1 MTEKKRKPC
10 GAVKKILAMVFLML
24 TVFVTTIAVR
34 GVLELYDCGAYAADS
49 EELKEQFLEE
59 KMSEVARVTLKKH
72 VLGWPSD
79 AFRYAK
85 ENNCSYVV
93 RKDGWIISSGVMEEY
108 VWSKEYRFSEYEAG
122 RYVFAD
128 VEDYSITLF
137 LHSNTIFD
145 EWETNFWVIRNSDWL
160 RIVFPAVAFLG
171 VLGGLWSAW
180 FLIKRIGWS
189 PKSEVVTAGRFGRI
203 PSDLFTLLC
212 LLWGGVWFIL
222 CNNIFGKLPVLK
234 DNLVFYGLFLLS
246 SVWLLSIIARL
257 KAKTLW
263 ANLTIK
269 KIGSGMCRSLV
280 KLPFIWRM
288 FAILF
293 FCCLIEGV
301 VLFTCM
307 KFWEEEIARGILV
320 SFWLA
325 EKVIL
330 VPLVIF
336 VILQLGTLKT
346 AGKALADGKMD
357 YKVDEST
364 LWGDLKEH
372 ARHLN
377 SISDGVNLAVQERMK
392 SEHFKTELITNVSH
406 DIKTP
411 LTSIINYS
419 DLLCKEDTDNE
430 KIREYAGVIHRQSGR
445 LKKLIEDL
453 MEASKASTGNLDVKM
468 EECQVTVLLEQAVGE
483 FESRLFEKNI
493 DVITK
498 IPTEPIKVMADGRL
512 LWRVFENLLNNICKY
527 TQKDTRVYLS
537 AEQEKDLAVITF
549 KNISEYPLDITE
561 EELME
566 RFVRGDKSRHTEG
579 NGLGLNIAKS
589 LVELQNGTMKLI
601 IDGDLFKVILT
612 FPITE

>member
-1 MTEKKRKPC
+1 MKEKKRKAC
-10 GAVKKILAMVFLML
+10 GFVKKTLAMVFLM
-24 TVFVTTIAVR
+24 IAVFLTITAVWGIR
-34 GVLELYDCGAYAADS
+34 ILLDMGAYTANS
-49 EELKEQFLEE
+49 EELEDRFLGEE
-59 KMSEVARVTLKKH
+59 MSEVARRTLKKH
-72 VLGWPSD
+72 VVGYPSE
-79 AFRYAK
+79 AIRYAR
-85 ENNCSYVV
+85 ENNCSYVI
-93 RKDGWIISSGVMEEY
+93 RENGWIIGGGASEKY
-108 VWSKEYRFSEYEAG
+108 VWSKEYRFEEYEAG
-122 RYVFAD
+122 RYVFSG
-128 VEDYSITLF
+128 VEKYSITLF
-137 LHSNTIFD
+137 LHEIPIFD
-145 EWETNFWVIRNSDWL
+145 EHGAAFWLVRNSDWMKFL
-160 RIVFPAVAFLG
+160 LPVIVVLGILG
-171 VLGGLWSAW
+171 VFGNAW
-180 FLIKRIGWS
+180 FLISRIGWS
-189 PKSEVVTAGRFGRI
+189 PRSKEVTAGRFGRI

-212 LLWGGVWFIL
+212 LLWGGVWIVL
-222 CNNIFGKLPVLK
+222 CNSTLSELPMLK
-234 DNLVFYGLFLLS
+234 ENLVFYGVFLLL

-263 ANLTIK
+263 SNLTFK
-269 KIGSGMCRSLV
+269 KLGTGMCRSLV

-301 VLFTCM
+301 VLFVCVN
-307 KFWEEEIARGILV
+307 FWEHEVARGSLL

-330 VPLVIF
+330 IPIVVSI
-336 VILQLGTLKT
+336 ILQVGALKT
-346 AGKALADGKMD
+346 ASKALADGKLD
-357 YKVDEST
+357 NTVDEGAF
-364 LWGDLKEH
+364 WGDLKEH

-419 DLLCKEDTDNE
+419 DLLCKEETDNE
-430 KIREYAGVIHRQSGR
+430 KIKEYAQVLHRQSGR

-468 EECQVTVLLEQAVGE
+468 EECQVSVLLEQAVGE
-483 FESRLFEKNI
+483 FEGRLFDKNI

-498 IPTEPIKVMADGRL
+498 IPAEPIKIMADGTL

-537 AEQEKDLAVITF
+537 AEKEKDTAVITF

-589 LVELQNGTMKLI
+589 LVELQNGTMRLV